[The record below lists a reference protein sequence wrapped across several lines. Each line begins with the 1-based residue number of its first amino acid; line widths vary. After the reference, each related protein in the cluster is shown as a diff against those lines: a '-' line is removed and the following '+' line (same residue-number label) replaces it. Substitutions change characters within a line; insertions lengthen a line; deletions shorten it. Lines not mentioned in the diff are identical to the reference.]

1 MGWYAGCSVPKCR
14 IDIEINKLP
23 ILQEES
29 LKQNNPAS
37 LQVLYTR
44 REIEMTVNR
53 LAEEITREYQGRKP
67 LLVSVLKGSVIFLSD
82 LARRLDFPLELEF
95 VQLSSY
101 GSGTESS
108 GKIRMAQVLHTPLK
122 DRDVLIVEDIVDSG
136 QSMAYLLERLHKK
149 KPASIKLCCLL
160 DKPSRRKVPVTV
172 DYRGFTVPDKFIV
185 GYGMDYAEQYRNLPD
200 IYVIES

>member
-1 MGWYAGCSVPKCR
+1 M
-14 IDIEINKLP
+14 
-23 ILQEES
+23 
-29 LKQNNPAS
+29 NNPYN

-44 REIEMTVNR
+44 DEIETAVKR
-53 LAEEITREYQGRKP
+53 LAEEITREYRGRKP

-101 GSGTESS
+101 GSGTASS
-108 GKIRMAQVLHTPLK
+108 GKVRMAQVLKTPLK
-122 DRDVLIVEDIVDSG
+122 DRDVLIIEDIVDSG
-136 QSMAYLLERLHKK
+136 QSMAFLIERLKRK
-149 KPASIKLCCLL
+149 KPASIRLCCLL
-160 DKPSRRKVPVTV
+160 DKPSRRKVPVAV

-200 IYVIES
+200 ICVLEQL

>member
-1 MGWYAGCSVPKCR
+1 MNDAH
-14 IDIEINKLP
+14 N
-23 ILQEES
+23 
-29 LKQNNPAS
+29 

-44 REIEMTVNR
+44 DEIETAVKR
-53 LAEEITREYQGRKP
+53 LAEEITREYHGRKP

-101 GSGTESS
+101 GSGTASS
-108 GKIRMAQVLHTPLK
+108 GKVRMAQVLKTPLK
-122 DRDVLIVEDIVDSG
+122 DRDVLIIEDIVDSG
-136 QSMAYLLERLHKK
+136 QSMAFLIERLQRK
-149 KPASIKLCCLL
+149 KPASIRLCCLL
-160 DKPSRRKVPVTV
+160 DKPSRRKVPVAV

-200 IYVIES
+200 ICVLEQL